1 MLLQFLLGVVLFPE
15 ATLPLRVIQP
25 NFISAVE
32 RALVQVDAPYT
43 VGVVSEHYLE
53 SFLLLVLFV
62 GSVSLNLFLEN
73 IQNYAQ
79 VRAYRDS
86 DNRRLRFAN
95 VGTTAEVFISLSNG
109 GECKVNL

>member
-1 MLLQFLLGVVLFPE
+1 MFCACLQILLLQFLSGVVLFPE

-53 SFLLLVLFV
+53 TFHLLALFV
-62 GSVSLNLFLEN
+62 GRLSLNLFLEN

-86 DNRRLRFAN
+86 DNRRLRFAT
-95 VGTTAEVFISLSNG
+95 VGTTAEV
-109 GECKVNL
+109 